1 MQYAAV
7 QVVLPDEPNP
17 YQQGLN
23 QPHHPFHPNRGLFH
37 NNICP
42 IHPISP
48 FHPNRGPVHNNRGL
62 IYPNQA
68 PIQTASQIQLM
79 NQRKPNF

>member
-1 MQYAAV
+1 MQ
-7 QVVLPDEPNP
+7 QCKWSCLMNP
-17 YQQGLN
+17 TLIN
-23 QPHHPFHPNRGLFH
+23 RDPINPISPFHPNRGLFH

-48 FHPNRGPVHNNRGL
+48 FHLNRGPVHNNRGL

-79 NQRKPNF
+79 NQRKSNF